1 MKALKLTLLV
11 LLWSNMVFGQK
22 YFSDQNHV
30 SFFSEAPL
38 ENIEAHTYNARS
50 IFDLETGKI
59 AFTIPIRTFEFEKS
73 LMQQHFNEKFMESG
87 KYPRAKFSGV
97 VENYHQD
104 EGKQEVEAKG
114 EIEIHGVTKEISV
127 SGEMEIN
134 GNQIKIT
141 TTFPL
146 KVADFEIKIP
156 QVVSRNIAKTV
167 DVNLEFNY
175 EPHEEK

>member
-1 MKALKLTLLV
+1 MV
-11 LLWSNMVFGQK
+11 LGQK

-50 IFDLETGKI
+50 IFDMETGKI

-87 KYPRAKFSGV
+87 KYPRAKFTGV
-97 VENYHQD
+97 VEKYKKDQ
-104 EGKQEVEAKG
+104 GKQAVEAKG
-114 EIEIHGVTKEISV
+114 EIEIHGVTQEISV
-127 SGEMEIN
+127 PGEMEIN

-141 TTFPL
+141 TKFPL

-156 QVVSRNIAKTV
+156 QVVSRNIAETV
-167 DVNLEFNY
+167 DVTLEFNY
-175 EPHEEK
+175 EPYEEQ

>member
-1 MKALKLTLLV
+1 MKALKLILLV

-38 ENIEAHTYNARS
+38 ENIEAHTYNTRS

-73 LMQQHFNEKFMESG
+73 LMQQHFNEKFMESD

-97 VENYHQD
+97 VENYHKDQ
-104 EGKQEVEAKG
+104 GIQEVEAKG
-114 EIEIHGVTKEISV
+114 EIEIHGITKEISV
-127 SGEMEIN
+127 PGEMEID

-141 TTFPL
+141 TKFPL

-156 QVVSRNIAKTV
+156 KVVARNIAETV

-175 EPHEEK
+175 DPYEEQ